1 MAKQVPRIL
10 RADDFVAE
18 AYEKWA
24 ANLPASEKERA
35 AYYLRTAKMFRESGR
50 TGMVRVWEEEKV
62 EFVGAESLGGRSA
75 TARKDLGKITAG
87 PRITT
92 NKKGAGDQ
100 VSSSLAEL
108 ILWTVYERLRR
119 RNGTPARPKPRSS
132 MEVGSGV
139 VVGGPTP
146 TSLEIAKSPSP

>member
-18 AYEKWA
+18 TYEKWA

-62 EFVGAESLGGRSA
+62 EFVGAESLI
-75 TARKDLGKITAG
+75 GKSVRFRPDFYTT
-87 PRITT
+87 RIMPPSDWTGT
-92 NKKGAGDQ
+92 I
-100 VSSSLAEL
+100 VEERRSSSGQGSSSYIVLLDEPFRSQEPDPRVDATEDEL
-108 ILWTVYERLRR
+108 E
-119 RNGTPARPKPRSS
+119 PF
-132 MEVGSGV
+132 
-139 VVGGPTP
+139 
-146 TSLEIAKSPSP
+146 